1 MKSNMNPL
9 TLQKLTDNA
18 KFALVVATLGGLV
31 HYFYTITC
39 HVTGIERIY

>member
-1 MKSNMNPL
+1 MDQL
-9 TLQKLTDNA
+9 TLQKITENA
-18 KFALVVATLGGLV
+18 KFALVVSTMLGLV

>member
-1 MKSNMNPL
+1 MNPL